1 MGPFLVSCDAWKGF
15 FASHPQLT
23 GFLITESPR
32 FDLSCME
39 SLASNCPNL
48 ADLRLS
54 RVSKTSD
61 EFLEHIAKF
70 DHLNSLELSYPEKS
84 LGTEATVE
92 LLDKIGSRLTHLD
105 LSGNVLLSDDVLTN
119 GLVSN
124 IKILTSLS
132 LGDLPDL
139 TDKAMRDFFVKTQN
153 VAMQKIWM
161 RRNFELS
168 DEALEGLLAHSG
180 RSLIELDI
188 NSWKSLSN
196 DTLLTIG
203 ERAPHLIKLDIGW
216 CRNADDFVVKAILD
230 GCPDIIDISVFGCNK
245 LTENCPRK
253 VGELQFMPIIVCQR
267 FLFSRQEQAFEATRR
282 KGTPLR
288 HKLVFRFHCSPS
300 FVCAPGLFL
309 VSSPS
314 LSSC

>member
-1 MGPFLVSCDAWKGF
+1 
-15 FASHPQLT
+15 
-23 GFLITESPR
+23 
-32 FDLSCME
+32 
-39 SLASNCPNL
+39 
-48 ADLRLS
+48 
-54 RVSKTSD
+54 
-61 EFLEHIAKF
+61 
-70 DHLNSLELSYPEKS
+70 
-84 LGTEATVE
+84 
-92 LLDKIGSRLTHLD
+92 
-105 LSGNVLLSDDVLTN
+105 
-119 GLVSN
+119 
-124 IKILTSLS
+124 
-132 LGDLPDL
+132 
-139 TDKAMRDFFVKTQN
+139 
-153 VAMQKIWM
+153 MQKIWM